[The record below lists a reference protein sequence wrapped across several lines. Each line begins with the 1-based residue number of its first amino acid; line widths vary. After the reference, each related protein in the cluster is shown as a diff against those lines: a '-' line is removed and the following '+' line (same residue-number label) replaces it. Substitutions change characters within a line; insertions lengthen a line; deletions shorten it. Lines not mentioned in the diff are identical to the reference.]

1 MIQGFW
7 QTDPRLHPKVQKY
20 GCALLCSLYLSP
32 DLYTPEMVNSMYQS
46 LLGVGF
52 IDEDCLIYDKA
63 DPNNSW
69 EHVLWSIAPNMHFV
83 EKAGAG
89 RLCKSNEREIIKLYL
104 SNVKENHF
112 TVGDGESHTS
122 WDSMNRPDIMRKY
135 ATFVEK
141 VIVRVA

>member
-1 MIQGFW
+1 VIDNFW
-7 QTDPRLHPKVQKY
+7 QTDPLLHPKVQKF

-32 DLYTPEMVNSMYQS
+32 DLYTINRVNSMYQS
-46 LLGVGF
+46 LLSVGF
-52 IDEDCLIYDKA
+52 IDEDCTILD
-63 DPNNSW
+63 W
-69 EHVLWSIAPNMHFV
+69 ERVLWSIAPNMHFV
-83 EKAGAG
+83 EKAEAG
-89 RLCKSNEREIIKLYL
+89 RLCKANEREIIKWYL